1 VAPGV
6 LVAARVVEHRPEE
19 QLKYDEVKAA
29 VGEMLRRRAAA
40 ALAQKDGEAKL
51 AELKGGK
58 DAGLKWSPP
67 RTVSRREAQ
76 GMPPDALQRVVAAD
90 VTTLPAYVGASFPE
104 GYLLLRISKVVEAEA
119 KEADPQSAA
128 RIEGLY
134 GRSQY
139 EAYVGSLRARG
150 DVEVNPSSLEK
161 K

>member
-1 VAPGV
+1 
-6 LVAARVVEHRPEE
+6 
-19 QLKYDEVKAA
+19 
-29 VGEMLRRRAAA
+29 
-40 ALAQKDGEAKL
+40 
-51 AELKGGK
+51 
-58 DAGLKWSPP
+58 
-67 RTVSRREAQ
+67 
-76 GMPPDALQRVVAAD
+76 MPPEALQRVVAAD
-90 VTTLPAYVGASFPE
+90 VTKLPAYAGVSFPE

-150 DVEVNPSSLEK
+150 DVEVNPASLEK